1 LPKSHLPVRHLI
13 RQLEQDG
20 RTPGLT
26 LPGWLVTL
34 IDDVSQLFE
43 PYRGVA
49 RAGYECVQ
57 IGQEWEISLYLG
69 STETMGGADDGRL
82 APVNFRFDLKGLFQ
96 TFDSIENYV
105 WNALPDSGEFFEEEE
120 AMVSFIALE
129 GTKNG
134 ATIRLQLHATSP
146 LESGPGLRQFA
157 DGQIALA

>member
-1 LPKSHLPVRHLI
+1 MAKSYLPVRHLI
-13 RQLEQDG
+13 RQLEQEG

-26 LPGWLVTL
+26 LPGWLVAF

-57 IGQEWEISLYLG
+57 IGQEWEVSLYLG

-82 APVNFRFDLKGLFQ
+82 APVNFRFDLKGISDK
-96 TFDSIENYV
+96 FDTITNFV

-120 AMVSFIALE
+120 AMVSFIAVE

-134 ATIRLQLHATSP
+134 ATLRLQLHATSP
-146 LESGPGLRQFA
+146 LDSGPGLRKFA
-157 DGQIALA
+157 DGEVALA